1 MKKGFSLIEM
11 LVAVAILGMLSQIV
25 FVSISQMQDSQALE
39 KELDFVKS
47 LIQKTRLASLNAKNG
62 TTHAVYF
69 ASTSIQTKESGTT
82 TVQTFNL
89 SNNIVLIQNNLK
101 NVSNGSATSTIWF
114 AKISGYANA
123 TGTLQYALQKSGQNL
138 NTKTLTINGLG
149 IVE

>member
-11 LVAVAILGMLSQIV
+11 LIAVAILGILSRIV
-25 FVSISQMQDSQALE
+25 FVSISQIQNSQALE

-47 LIQKTRLASLNAKNG
+47 VIQKTRLESLNAKNG

-82 TVQTFNL
+82 TVQIFNL
-89 SNNIVLIQNNLK
+89 SDGIVLTQNNLK
-101 NVSNGSATSTIWF
+101 NVLGGSATSTVWF

-123 TGTLQYALQKSGQNL
+123 TGTLQYSLQKNGQNL
-138 NTKTLTINGLG
+138 NTKTLIINGLG